1 MAASSSISAR
11 AWAPRVRVLHLFS
24 PERRAL
30 LDLLASLEHEA
41 WHRATACPGWS
52 VKDIVAHLLLDDVRR
67 LSAGRDRFAP
77 PLVTDTFAELVAL
90 VNEANERWV
99 AAFRPLSP
107 QVLQELLSV
116 TGPQTLKYFG
126 SLALDARGGPV
137 TWASPDPAP
146 VWLDIARE
154 YTERWVH
161 QQQIRDATDR
171 RGLQERRFKAPV
183 LATFVH
189 ALPHTYRQVAA
200 AEGTEIEL
208 TVDGPAGGR
217 WRIVRADDAWQ
228 LRRGR
233 PVRARATIRIDED
246 VMWRLPTRG
255 MDAEAARSR
264 SQLTGDV
271 SLTEPFFSTLAI
283 IA

>member
-1 MAASSSISAR
+1 M
-11 AWAPRVRVLHLFS
+11 HLFS

-30 LDLLASLEHEA
+30 LELLASLQRDA
-41 WHRATACPGWS
+41 WNRATACPGWS

-67 LSAGRDRFAP
+67 LSAGRDQFARP
-77 PLVTDTFAELVAL
+77 FVTDTFAELVAL
-90 VNEANERWV
+90 LNQANEQWV
-99 AAFRPLSP
+99 AACRPLSP
-107 QVLQELLSV
+107 QVLQEFLTV
-116 TGPQTLKYFG
+116 TGPQTRKYFG
-126 SLALDARGGPV
+126 SLATDALGGPV
-137 TWASPDPAP
+137 SWASPDPAP

-189 ALPHTYRQVAA
+189 ALPHTYRKVAA

-208 TVDGPAGGR
+208 IVEGPAGGR
-217 WRIVRADDAWQ
+217 WGIVRADDSWQ

-233 PVRARATIRIDED
+233 RLRALASIRTDED
-246 VMWRLPTRG
+246 VMWRLATRAL
-255 MDAEAARSR
+255 DADAARSR
-264 SQLTGDV
+264 SQVTGDV